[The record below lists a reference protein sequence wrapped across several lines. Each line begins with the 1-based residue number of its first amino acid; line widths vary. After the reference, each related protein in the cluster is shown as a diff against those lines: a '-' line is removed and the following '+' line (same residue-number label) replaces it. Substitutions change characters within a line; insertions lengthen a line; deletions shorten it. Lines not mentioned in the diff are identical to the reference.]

1 MKKASYAEVTE
12 TYIHPDHYTPITA
25 ASEKCRFTVTFR
37 ETGEHSIKCIGEG
50 APMKGHDILAK
61 TIKEG
66 AISNAEAYKG
76 SGKAAV
82 REALIKKLKNANL
95 LGYAARW
102 DDTHGITGIFT
113 SLTGAERAV
122 QLAKKKPVLYKVASI
137 DLNHL
142 DPDDLKKKL
151 FRNGK
156 SIAFTGDYD
165 IHDMLTHCGGRPRT
179 VLQGDRSIHCLSEEK
194 KIIQAI
200 NNKILSLDIPR
211 VKVFSDNDPEGYKKY
226 TSAIK
231 RKGVSR
237 TKMPRDHF
245 FNDYLPIRHGA
256 QVNYMDHMIANE
268 RDVIGE
274 ECLFTQPVAEPSFP
288 LAAVTCG
295 NWYIIENLDQLNTFY
310 TFIGA
315 VVKETWRED
324 GSREFTEKMD
334 SEGKTKVQVIR
345 RSANLRVDLR
355 GNAYGITRRVTPRT

>member
-1 MKKASYAEVTE
+1 MKKASKAEVTK

-25 ASEKCRFTVTFR
+25 ASESCRFTVTFR
-37 ETGEHSIKCIGEG
+37 ETGEHSIKRIGEG

-66 AISNAEAYKG
+66 AISSAAAYKG
-76 SGKAAV
+76 SGNAAV
-82 REALIKKLKNANL
+82 REALIKKLKDAKL

-102 DDTHGITGIFT
+102 DNTDGITGIYT
-113 SLTGAERAV
+113 SLTGAERAAE
-122 QLAKKKPVLYKVASI
+122 LAKKKTVLYKVASI
-137 DLNHL
+137 DLNNL
-142 DPDDLKKKL
+142 DLDDLKKKL
-151 FRNGK
+151 FRNGE

-211 VKVFSDNDPEGYKKY
+211 VKVFLDNDPEGYKKY

-231 RKGVSR
+231 RKGISR
-237 TKMPRDHF
+237 TKMPGNHF

-268 RDVIGE
+268 RDKIGQ
-274 ECLFTQPVAEPSFP
+274 ECLFIQPVAEPSFP

-295 NWYIIENLDQLNTFY
+295 NWYIIENINQLNTFY

-315 VVKETWRED
+315 VIKESWRED
-324 GSREFTEKMD
+324 GSREFTEIK
-334 SEGKTKVQVIR
+334 GKDKKVKVMR

-355 GNAYGITRRVTPRT
+355 GNAYGITRRVPPGT